1 MNKLLKELQNWGIK
15 PIYYFG
21 RVYLEDGDKT
31 ARKHY
36 ADILDANPELEI
48 DLILDMARHD
58 KEVLQFI
65 EERAAIREAD
75 GLPGDIES
83 AVRCNFQLCPN
94 RILEK
99 EEKNERE
106 K

>member
-1 MNKLLKELQNWGIK
+1 MNKLLKELQDWGIK
-15 PIYYFG
+15 PEYYFG
-21 RVYLEDGDKT
+21 RVYLKDGDKT

-36 ADILDANPELEI
+36 ADILEANPELEI
-48 DLILDMARHD
+48 DLIWDLARHD
-58 KEVLQFI
+58 KNVLEII

-83 AVRCNFQLCPN
+83 AVKCNFAVSFVV
-94 RILEK
+94 RR
-99 EEKNERE
+99 KNERE